1 MSKPIRVLNLFTIM
15 NRGGAET
22 MVMNYY
28 RNIDR
33 SKVQFDFLVHR
44 KERGAYDDEIEKL
57 GGKIYRM
64 PSIRP
69 GKFGKYKKELRKFF
83 DKHPEYQVIHSHMSE
98 LGYYA
103 FKEAKS
109 RGVKCTICHAHNAP
123 HFKDETFGEKAKDA
137 MRWRFKHKIRPYTD
151 HMFICGMDAGKWLFG
166 RRNRKKFVMM
176 NNAIDAGNFSWDEKR
191 AKLLRKKWELND
203 KFVICNVGRFNVQ
216 KNHTM
221 ILDIFNEV
229 HSACPDSVLILVG
242 NGDLEERMKTKAAEL
257 GLADCVRFTGVR
269 SDVNDILLASDVF
282 LFPSLYEGLP
292 VTLVEAQASGIK
304 CVISD
309 AVPDDCII
317 TKNVDVVKLEAS
329 LEKWAKAVLKYAEGY
344 KRKDTYDTIVEE
356 GFDIKENA
364 MWLEE
369 FYINEYNK

>member
-1 MSKPIRVLNLFTIM
+1 MSEPIRILNLFTIM

-33 SKVQFDFLVHR
+33 SRVQFDFLVHR
-44 KERGAYDDEIEKL
+44 KERGAYDDEIEQL
-57 GGKIYRM
+57 GGRIYRM

-69 GKFGKYKKELRKFF
+69 GKFKSYQKELKKFF
-83 DKHPEYQVIHSHMSE
+83 DEHPEYQILHSHMSE
-98 LGYYA
+98 LGYFA

-109 RGVKCTICHAHNAP
+109 RGIKCTVCHAHNAP
-123 HFKDETFGEKAKDA
+123 HFKDETIVEKAKDI

-151 HMFICGMDAGKWLFG
+151 HMFICGMDAGKWMFG
-166 RRNRKKFVMM
+166 RHNRKKFVMM
-176 NNAIDAGNFSWDEKR
+176 NNAVDAQKYAWNEKR
-191 AKLLRKKWELND
+191 AKMLRKEWELD
-203 KFVICNVGRFNVQ
+203 DSFVICNVGRFNAQ

-221 ILDIFNEV
+221 IIDIFNAV
-229 HSACPDSVLILVG
+229 HSRRPDAVLLLVG
-242 NGDLEERMKTKAAEL
+242 NGDLEDRIKAKVDDL
-257 GLADCVRFTGVR
+257 GLTDSVRFLGVR

-292 VTLVEAQASGIK
+292 VTLVEAQSSGIK

-309 AVPDDCII
+309 TVPDDCLI
-317 TKNVDVVKLEAS
+317 TKNVDVVPLEANIGT
-329 LEKWAKAVLKYAEGY
+329 WADAVLEYADGY
-344 KRKDTYDTIVEE
+344 RRKNTYEKIVKA